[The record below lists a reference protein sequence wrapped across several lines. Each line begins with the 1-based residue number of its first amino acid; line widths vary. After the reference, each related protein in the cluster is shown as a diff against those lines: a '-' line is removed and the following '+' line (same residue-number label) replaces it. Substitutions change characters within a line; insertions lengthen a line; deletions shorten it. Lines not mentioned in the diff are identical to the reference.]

1 MLVVLW
7 ILDLRFVASI
17 PFPLPAIHPLTRSRL
32 DLSVLVDAVFVRV
45 LSPIEVARGSSWLE
59 YHGGTTEDS
68 PLPVSLT
75 SIELKAAR
83 TSHKW
88 RYPDDDRIQQ
98 NFSRLVSG
106 LSFDDCHTEETE
118 ALEEGSF
125 FFAARETIGDNSV
138 RALYRVS
145 VCSGSEPSNKPET
158 QERCFVLRHDLP
170 QPSEGDCDIALPCA
184 SYNLLSGSYLVGL
197 LSQTYLLP
205 AELTKVKNC
214 ATVSFDALVY
224 GENGSG
230 KTQTA
235 LALASFARFSDD
247 CSTLYLDCK
256 RLKEGRDIRMKQIQS
271 EFYQLFHEATSCV
284 GHVSVIL
291 DDLDELAPDMEN
303 GASADESSQ
312 SQQVNPVALDQ
323 AKLVADTLRRYLEEC
338 SRTTDKSISV
348 LVTCRDVR
356 SLHPALLSARPF
368 TRTIPAPELTA
379 DEREEVLWK
388 MLRSEVGFEKNDSF
402 TSLRLG
408 RKTEGYRP
416 KDLALLA
423 SRVKHALKCSGT
435 EVLPATFAQ
444 CIKRALDDF
453 TPLRQLSINEGMGQA
468 AAKWSDIGGLFGVKE
483 VLTSTMLNPSKYR
496 LIYSKAKIR
505 LPRGLLIFGSP
516 GCGKSYLVPAL
527 AKKCGFSLI
536 TCRGPELLDRYIGA
550 SESKVREFFAR
561 ATAAS
566 PSVLFFDEIDSL
578 APRRGSDL
586 TGVTDRVV
594 NQLLTLLDGV
604 EDASAGGLVY
614 VIAATSRPDVVD
626 PALLRPGRLEKHV
639 YVGYPESD
647 EEITDLLLKVAAR
660 YSVNGAVSQSLSSPQ
675 FLREFKEACP
685 NYKRLSAADLK
696 AAFDT
701 AQLNAIHELLQVD
714 PSKQQI
720 TIEKRHLMGAL
731 RSTRPSLPE
740 RDYGVLMEAY
750 RPFRKQIKGQAADS
764 DAVSGDATSRTLR
777 TALR

>member
-1 MLVVLW
+1 ML
-7 ILDLRFVASI
+7 FSI
-17 PFPLPAIHPLTRSRL
+17 SLTPPAIHPLTRSRL
-32 DLSVLVDAVFVRV
+32 DVIALVDAVVVRV

-59 YHGGTTEDS
+59 NNGGTAEGS
-68 PLPVSLT
+68 PLSLA
-75 SIELKAAR
+75 SIELNEAR
-83 TSHKW
+83 TGRKW
-88 RYPDDDRIQQ
+88 RYPDEDRIQQ
-98 NFSRLVSG
+98 KKSWLLSGSR
-106 LSFDDCHTEETE
+106 FEDCHTEKSE

-125 FFAARETIGDNSV
+125 LFADRETTGDNSV
-138 RALYRVS
+138 RALHLVS
-145 VCSGSEPSNKPET
+145 FCSDSEPSNAPES
-158 QERCFVLRHDLP
+158 QDRRFVLRQDLP
-170 QPSEGDCDIALPCA
+170 QFSKIISNDALPCT
-184 SYNLLSGSYLVGL
+184 SYNLLSGTYLIGL

-205 AELTKVKNC
+205 GELMKFKNC
-214 ATVSFDALVY
+214 ATTSFDALVY

-235 LALASFARFSDD
+235 LALASFARFSND

-256 RLKEGRDIRMKQIQS
+256 KLKEGRGIRMKQIQS
-271 EFYQLFHEATSCV
+271 EFGQLFHEARSCV
-284 GHVSVIL
+284 GHVLVIL

-323 AKLVADTLRRYLEEC
+323 AKLVADTARRYLEEC
-338 SRTTDKSISV
+338 SRTTEKSISI
-348 LVTCRDVR
+348 LMTCRDIR
-356 SLHPALLSARPF
+356 SLHPALLNVRPF

-379 DEREEVLWK
+379 DEREKVLWK
-388 MLRSEVGFEKNDSF
+388 MLRSEAVLEKDDSF

-408 RKTEGYRP
+408 RKTDGYRP
-416 KDLALLA
+416 KDLSLLA

-435 EVLPATFAQ
+435 EYLPTTFAQ
-444 CIKRALDDF
+444 CIKTVLEDF
-453 TPLRQLSINEGMGQA
+453 TPLRQLSVTEGMGQA
-468 AAKWSDIGGLFGVKE
+468 AANWSDIGGLFDVKD

-550 SESKVREFFAR
+550 SESKVRELFAR

-566 PSVLFFDEIDSL
+566 PAVLFFDEIDSL

-614 VIAATSRPDVVD
+614 VVAATSRPDVVD

-647 EEITDLLLKVAAR
+647 EEITDLLLKVAAK
-660 YSVNGAVSQSLSSPQ
+660 YSIDSAVLQSLSSPQ
-675 FLREFKEACP
+675 FLQEFKKACP
-685 NYKRLSAADLK
+685 NYNRLSAADLK

-714 PSKQQI
+714 PSKQQVS
-720 TIEKRHLMGAL
+720 IEKRHLMGAL

-740 RDYGVLMEAY
+740 RDYGALMEAY
-750 RPFRKQIKGQAADS
+750 RPFRKHVKGQEADN
-764 DAVSGDATSRTLR
+764 DAGSSGASSRTLR